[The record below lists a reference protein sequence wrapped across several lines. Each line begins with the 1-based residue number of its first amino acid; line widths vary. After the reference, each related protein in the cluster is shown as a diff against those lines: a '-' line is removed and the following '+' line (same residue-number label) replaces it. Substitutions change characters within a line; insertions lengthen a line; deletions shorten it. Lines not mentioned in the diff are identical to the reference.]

1 MLKVNV
7 FFIITFFFT
16 YFVNLYDLLNYSFN
30 LPIIKVMFYF
40 FNLLSLFFFPIQN
53 LIIIIHTYYE
63 HLLNPFINILFFS
76 FYIMIIINTF
86 VL

>member
-1 MLKVNV
+1 MLRVNV
-7 FFIITFFFT
+7 FSIITFFFI
-16 YFVNLYDLLNYSFN
+16 YFVNLYGLLNYSFN
-30 LPIIKVMFYF
+30 LPIVKVMLYF

-63 HLLNPFINILFFS
+63 HLLNPFIDILSFS
-76 FYIMIIINTF
+76 FYIMIIISIF